1 MAVGNPAGGSSPRSA
16 TDNALT
22 VRVRCGP
29 GHAALT
35 ATGEI
40 DIATVARLRERLFTL
55 ADEDPGNRAAAG
67 GATPRLPAE
76 PRHTAHRGSRPG
88 YSWTGSTTSFRRAN
102 QGVHGGLKRA

>member
-1 MAVGNPAGGSSPRSA
+1 MAVGNRAGGSSPRSA

-55 ADEDPGNRAAAG
+55 ADEDPR
-67 GATPRLPAE
+67 
-76 PRHTAHRGSRPG
+76 
-88 YSWTGSTTSFRRAN
+88 
-102 QGVHGGLKRA
+102 